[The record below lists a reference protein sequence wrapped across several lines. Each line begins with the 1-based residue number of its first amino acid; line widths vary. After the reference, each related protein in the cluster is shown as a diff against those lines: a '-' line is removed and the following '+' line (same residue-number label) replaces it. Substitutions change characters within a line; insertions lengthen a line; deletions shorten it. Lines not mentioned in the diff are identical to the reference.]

1 MRVDLRSTA
10 SLMSFTPA
18 RHRFGTLGP
27 LPMHQPKTTLEM
39 RLWIAQ
45 LIYAESSQYFPEVG

>member
-1 MRVDLRSTA
+1 VDLRSTA
-10 SLMSFTPA
+10 SLMFYSGETPIQD
-18 RHRFGTLGP
+18 LGP

-45 LIYAESSQYFPEVG
+45 LIYAENSQYFSEVG

>member
-10 SLMSFTPA
+10 SLMFCSGETPIQD
-18 RHRFGTLGP
+18 LGP

>member
-1 MRVDLRSTA
+1 MRVDLRATA
-10 SLMSFTPA
+10 SLIFYSGETPI
-18 RHRFGTLGP
+18 RDPWP

-45 LIYAESSQYFPEVG
+45 LIYAENSQYFSEVG